1 MLIFIHTTAATT
13 KSRRTEVWKCANYSA
28 NKSKCDGNIDNITI
42 VYAIS
47 HCFIQLALFERIR
60 RTQQSKTNVAL
71 LSGAHR
77 ERRARECLLWVVE
90 WSRRA
95 GADNM
100 WAAGWV
106 VFCDNDPKAAHTYYE
121 QRITLTHSL
130 TRSHAHRHY
139 ALYFSPLVL
148 VFMLPSP
155 QQVKITESKAWAR
168 FFEARRIECHAFWLV
183 WCVVVSLVA
192 TVTTSSSV
200 YGTLCTSPSSL
211 IAVSHSS
218 SSLSIVVTV
227 HTQRQRRRRYR
238 PRSRRRRF
246 FCGPHRQKKKKK
258 KS

>member
-28 NKSKCDGNIDNITI
+28 NKCKCDGNIDNLTI
-42 VYAIS
+42 VCAIS

-77 ERRARECLLWVVE
+77 ESGERIECLLWVVE

-121 QRITLTHSL
+121 TANHSHSL
-130 TRSHAHRHY
+130 TRSHAHRLY

-155 QQVKITESKAWAR
+155 QQVKITESR
-168 FFEARRIECHAFWLV
+168 ARRGEANWMPRFLACLMRR
-183 WCVVVSLVA
+183 VSLVA

-211 IAVSHSS
+211 IAVS
-218 SSLSIVVTV
+218 
-227 HTQRQRRRRYR
+227 
-238 PRSRRRRF
+238 
-246 FCGPHRQKKKKK
+246 
-258 KS
+258 